1 MGLYAKSLATVL
13 GQGPI
18 VSLGGLHKVYRY
30 MEWWGNDMN
39 RVPGRSDWSI
49 RKSRGSEG
57 QSRSEYE
64 FMPSV
69 SATKSVRKTSLRS

>member
-1 MGLYAKSLATVL
+1 
-13 GQGPI
+13 
-18 VSLGGLHKVYRY
+18 
-30 MEWWGNDMN
+30 MN

-49 RKSRGSEG
+49 RKRKGSEA

-69 SATKSVRKTSLRS
+69 SATKSVRKTHSTGDINMSYSKNILEEKR